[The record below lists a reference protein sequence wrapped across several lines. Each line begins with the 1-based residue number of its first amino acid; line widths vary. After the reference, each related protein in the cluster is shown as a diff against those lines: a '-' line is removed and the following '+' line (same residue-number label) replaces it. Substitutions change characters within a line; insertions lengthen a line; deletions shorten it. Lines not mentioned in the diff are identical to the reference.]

1 MIETYAYGT
10 SKDLIFKKGNAKR
23 DNLINQYKNVQLW
36 LYYKRR
42 RKKHNPNCPEVLNH
56 PYRILIIGGSGSR
69 KTNVL
74 LNLINNEPDIDK
86 IYLYAKDPSEAKY
99 HLLIKKIRNT
109 GLKYFNNL
117 IDADDIYKNIE
128 EYNPNKKQKI
138 LIVFDDMV

>member
-23 DNLINQYKNVQLW
+23 DNLINQYENVQLW
-36 LYYKRR
+36 LYCKRR
-42 RKKHNPNCPEVLNH
+42 RKKHNPNWPEIPNH
-56 PYRILIIGGSGSR
+56 PYRILIIGGSGSG
-69 KTNVL
+69 KTNAL
-74 LNLINNEPDIDK
+74 LNLINNEPGTDK
-86 IYLYAKDPSEAKY
+86 TYLYAKDPSEAKY